1 MLYLSCR
8 GILFFNQCIAF
19 FVACFCNVSV
29 PCRGILFF
37 NEMTKEEQRQL
48 AIEFPSPVGESYFS
62 IMHGLHDFL
71 QVRVSVP
78 CRGILFFNSFWCG
91 KPSIF
96 PPLISVPYRGILFF
110 NYCCTYHQTEKKN
123 ASFRPLS
130 GNLIFQSWK
139 CTCQK
144 RPGLFPSPI
153 GESYFSI
160 VREYEKRNDR
170 IVSVPYRGIL
180 FFNEDLEL
188 K

>member
-37 NEMTKEEQRQL
+37 NYAWFTRLSSSKSFRPLSGNLIFQFFLVRK
-48 AIEFPSPVGESYFS
+48 AI
-62 IMHGLHDFL
+62 H
-71 QVRVSVP
+71 
-78 CRGILFFNSFWCG
+78 
-91 KPSIF
+91 F
-96 PPLISVPYRGILFF
+96 PP
-110 NYCCTYHQTEKKN
+110 TH
-123 ASFRPLS
+123 FRPLS

-180 FFNEDLEL
+180 FFNMGN